1 MPTNNVTEVPTTASE
16 EDLVRSALPLVHY
29 AVADLINRIPRHV
42 GRDDLMSAGLF
53 GLAQAAR
60 SWDPE
65 RGVTFERYA
74 RVRIRGALLDELRGR
89 DWASRS
95 VRSKARNL
103 QTTTEGLQADLG
115 RKPTAS
121 EIGSRMGVSPDEVVR
136 LHDDIHRATVLHY
149 DSVFLEAD
157 ETGALATH
165 DDGPT
170 ETMLKRETWGYLR
183 DAVVALPE
191 RLRYVVVGYFF
202 EERPMQELA
211 DELGVT
217 ESRVSQMRAEALVL
231 LKDGMN
237 AQLDPETLPETSS
250 KPGRVAKRKAAYYAA
265 VASGSDYRTRIAAD
279 APSIQDRVARSQN
292 ATA

>member
-1 MPTNNVTEVPTTASE
+1 MPETPDATNHTASE
-16 EDLVRSALPLVHY
+16 EELVRSALPLVHY

-60 SWDPE
+60 SWDAG

-95 VRSKARNL
+95 VRSKARSL
-103 QTTTEGLQADLG
+103 QSTTDGLTADLG
-115 RKPTAS
+115 RRPTAT
-121 EIGSRMGVSPDEVVR
+121 EVGERMGVSADEVIR
-136 LHDDIHRATVLHY
+136 LNDDIHRATVLHY

-157 ETGALATH
+157 ETGALAT
-165 DDGPT
+165 DDEGPT

-217 ESRVSQMRAEALVL
+217 ESRISQMRAEALVL
-231 LKDGMN
+231 LKEGMN
-237 AQLDPETLPETSS
+237 SQLDPEALPE
-250 KPGRVAKRKAAYYAA
+250 PARANGRVAKRKAAYYAA
-265 VASGSDYRTRIAAD
+265 VAQGSDYRTRIAAD
-279 APSIQDRVARSQN
+279 APSVQERVASTQP
-292 ATA
+292 ASA